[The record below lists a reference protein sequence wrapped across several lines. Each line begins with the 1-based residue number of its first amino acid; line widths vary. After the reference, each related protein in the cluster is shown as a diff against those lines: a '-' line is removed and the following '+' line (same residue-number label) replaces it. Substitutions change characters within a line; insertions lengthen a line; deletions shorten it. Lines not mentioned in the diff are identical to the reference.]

1 MAYIRKKQ
9 KTPNS
14 AAYYLVESYRDNG
27 EVRQRTLCYLGCNE
41 KCATLEGAISYN
53 EKRVASCNINL
64 IEAQIQAAKD
74 WRAALKRDIEHN
86 QSEIKRA
93 EDDVDKV
100 LTDIDKQKII
110 EGHLKAIARL
120 KKDPKDFRKS
130 YTEKLCGKAK
140 ASLEKAKDRLKLV
153 RQASR
158 A

>member
-27 EVRQRTLCYLGCNE
+27 EVRQRTLCYLGSGKE
-41 KCATLEGAISYN
+41 CATIDGAIKYN

-93 EDDVDKV
+93 EEDVKF
-100 LTDIDKQKII
+100 LTDLKKQEII
-110 EGHLKAIARL
+110 KVHLKAIARL
-120 KKDPKDFRKS
+120 KKNPKAFRKM

-140 ASLEKAKDRLKLV
+140 ASLEKAKARLKLV